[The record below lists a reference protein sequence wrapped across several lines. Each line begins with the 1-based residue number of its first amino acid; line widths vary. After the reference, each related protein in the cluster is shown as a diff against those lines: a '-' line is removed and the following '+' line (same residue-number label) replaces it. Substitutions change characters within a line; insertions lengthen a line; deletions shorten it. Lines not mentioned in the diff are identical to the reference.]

1 MMKRIDLW
9 LGKNLFQPPI
19 ILACQLTGMTQY
31 AVHRYLWW
39 AIIMFCVW
47 SLSEG
52 DHWLWK
58 AVTIFMGVC
67 HTISAGLSP
76 DRPIEGSKYWF
87 RKLLIVLLALELAAS
102 AALLQ
107 FPSMML
113 VAMMFAEYALTIKTI
128 PPRKTK
134 EAVGNGRRVEA

>member
-1 MMKRIDLW
+1 MIARLDIW

-19 ILACQLTGMTQY
+19 ILLCQLAGMTQY

-47 SLSEG
+47 RLDEG

-58 AVTIFMGVC
+58 SIVITWGIG

-76 DRPIEGSKYWF
+76 DRPLDEGAAWF
-87 RKLLIVLLALELAAS
+87 RRLLIVLMTLEIIFAAILAKM
-102 AALLQ
+102 
-107 FPSMML
+107 PSPVL

-128 PPRKTK
+128 PPRETK
-134 EAVGNGRRVEA
+134 KAAGSSRRATT